1 MDIARSFPGYIRNYC
16 PFPGGDVFLDA
27 PPDVGMKKAKKH
39 LDTERMFGYI
49 YSTNERFMLAAPVS
63 WQEVLMMM
71 VRKSKGLS
79 ERHIRVLEFLTR
91 YQTEHGRPPSIR
103 EIGDAAQISSTSVV
117 NYYLEQLEKMGY
129 IERDGRVSRGLRL
142 TDKVNEVVQVITDLM
157 RVPVMGRIVASA
169 PVPVPASDFNYYDV
183 ETSVEIA
190 TSLLPAPDKNKQL
203 FALEVDGD
211 SMIDAMV
218 NDGDYVI
225 MKPVDSNAEV
235 RNGEMVAV
243 WLPNRDE
250 TTLKYFYKERD
261 GYRLQPANPTM
272 QPILIDKEEPLEV
285 KGKVV
290 MVIRRMEMVPA

>member
-1 MDIARSFPGYIRNYC
+1 
-16 PFPGGDVFLDA
+16 
-27 PPDVGMKKAKKH
+27 
-39 LDTERMFGYI
+39 
-49 YSTNERFMLAAPVS
+49 
-63 WQEVLMMM
+63 MMM

-79 ERHIRVLEFLTR
+79 DRHLRVLEFLND
-91 YQTEHGRPPSIR
+91 YQSQHGRPPSIR
-103 EIGDAAQISSTSVV
+103 EIGDAAKISSTSVV

-142 TDKVNEVVQVITDLM
+142 TEKVNEVVQVFHDLL
-157 RVPVMGRIVASA
+157 RVPVIGRIFASA
-169 PVPVPASDFNYYDV
+169 PVPVPSTDFSYYDA
-183 ETSVEIA
+183 ETSVDIA
-190 TSLLPAPDKNKQL
+190 ASLLPAPEKGKQL
-203 FALEVDGD
+203 FALEVEGD

-250 TTLKYFYKERD
+250 TTLKYFYKEKD

-272 QPILIDKEEPLEV
+272 QPIMIDKEEPLEI

-290 MVIRRMEMVPA
+290 MVIRKVDTVAV